1 MIIRTSILLL
11 ALTLLAGC
19 VSTRFVEYRGNDIY
33 QGKGGGVRNINGI
46 DIWEIG
52 QPDCPFKIIGY
63 IQQEKIENSPLS
75 RAIANSAEES
85 EMIKEAK
92 KHGGDAV
99 IILASNSRTTGANTF
114 SSAHTTLAGS
124 SANYIA
130 NSTTEVSMQENRV
143 VAIVKYL
150 KNDTLLNSQTV
161 TAAAEDDRKIFHQI
175 KIKAET
181 GDAQAQLQ
189 LAFYYD
195 TGKGVTRDGAEAL
208 KWYKC
213 SAEQGNAI
221 SQFNVGSKYFDS
233 NDVKK
238 DYNEAF
244 KWFLKS
250 AEQGNAYAQL
260 YVGAIYFKGVSDAKT
275 NWSEAVKWLRK
286 AANQGNADAQAC
298 LGEAYQNGEG
308 VTQDYIEAYK
318 WYNLSATQGGLGVES
333 RNAIVLLMTPEQIAE
348 GQRRATAFVVQTEIA
363 K

>member
-19 VSTRFVEYRGNDIY
+19 VSTRFVDYRGNDIY

-52 QPDCPFKIIGY
+52 QPDCQFKIIGY
-63 IQQEKIENSPLS
+63 VQQEKIENSPLS

-99 IILASNSRTTGANTF
+99 VFLSSSSQIIGSDTF
-114 SSAHTTLAGS
+114 SSGYVTSSHS
-124 SANYIA
+124 SANYIG
-130 NSTTEVSMQENRV
+130 NSNTKVSTQENRL

-150 KNDTLLNSQTV
+150 KNDTILNSQAV
-161 TAAAEDDRKIFHQI
+161 PAVAKDDRKLFADI
-175 KIKAET
+175 KIQAEA
-181 GDAQAQLQ
+181 GDAQAQLS
-189 LAFYYD
+189 LGFYYD
-195 TGKGVTRDGAEAL
+195 TGKGVKRDGMEAL
-208 KWYKC
+208 KWYKK
-213 SAEQGNAI
+213 SAEQGNAL
-221 SQFNVGSKYFDS
+221 SQFNVGSKYFEG
-233 NDVKK
+233 NDVNK

-250 AEQGNAYAQL
+250 AEQGNSYAQL

-275 NWSEAVKWLRK
+275 NSVEAVKWIRRS
-286 AANQGNADAQAC
+286 ANQGNADAQGC

-308 VTQDYIEAYK
+308 ITQDYVEAYK
-318 WYNLSATQGGLGVES
+318 WYALSAAQDGPGTES
-333 RNAIVLLMTPEQIAE
+333 RNAIIPLMTPEQIAE
-348 GQRRATAFVVQTEIA
+348 GQRRSAAFVACKEIG